1 MSRSRVLVFTFMA
14 LFILA
19 AVVDSA
25 TIVRRSI
32 PEVFNSPFHVLG
44 KRNQFYGLFKPFCE
58 RRVNDFYKKKK
69 LLSKLFEVNYS
80 QRMSCTHGL
89 LGVLVMTFFFLN
101 ITLTPLG
108 AVPGTA
114 PGVACGGL
122 LMTRT

>member
-44 KRNQFYGLFKPFCE
+44 KRNQFYGLFK
-58 RRVNDFYKKKK
+58 K
-69 LLSKLFEVNYS
+69 LNYDS
-80 QRMSCTHGL
+80 
-89 LGVLVMTFFFLN
+89 VKPAFLHD
-101 ITLTPLG
+101 G
-108 AVPGTA
+108 FGWHH
-114 PGVACGGL
+114 
-122 LMTRT
+122 